1 VLLTTRIITMAAL
14 LCAGNG
20 AAASGNDYGEVLAK
34 IENLEQNII
43 QHIRTSGVR
52 KPRETALIDEVM
64 ELRRERRKFSSAV
77 HSQLKALDGQNKVLV
92 DEVTEL
98 REKLQVAGTAG
109 ELTRRKLAESRETD
123 KTQFEER
130 LTKELATQEEKL
142 KFIEKI
148 NIAKIRNKYEEQM
161 KEYDLKMKEMFQAK
175 AKAELKD
182 ARTIALELV
191 EKAKLEMEKRCN
203 EKLAE

>member
-1 VLLTTRIITMAAL
+1 MAAL
-14 LCAGNG
+14 LGADNG
-20 AAASGNDYGEVLAK
+20 AAASGNDYGEVLTK

-52 KPRETALIDEVM
+52 KPRETALIDGVM
-64 ELRRERRKFSSAV
+64 ELRRERRKFTSAV
-77 HSQLKALDGQNKVLV
+77 HIQLKALDGQNKVLV
-92 DEVTEL
+92 DEVSEL
-98 REKLQVAGTAG
+98 REKLQVAGTAD

-130 LTKELATQEEKL
+130 LMKELATQEEKL

-148 NIAKIRNKYEEQM
+148 NIAKIRNKYEERM

>member
-1 VLLTTRIITMAAL
+1 MAAL
-14 LCAGNG
+14 LRVDNG
-20 AAASGNDYGEVLAK
+20 ADASGYDYGEVLTK

-64 ELRRERRKFSSAV
+64 ELRRERRKFTSAV
-77 HSQLKALDGQNKVLV
+77 HSQLKVLDGQNKVLV
-92 DEVTEL
+92 GEVSEL
-98 REKLQVAGTAG
+98 REKLHIAGAAE
-109 ELTRRKLAESRETD
+109 ELTRRTLADSRESD
-123 KTQFEER
+123 RTQFEER
-130 LTKELATQEEKL
+130 LARELATQEEKL
-142 KFIEKI
+142 KFMEKI
-148 NIAKIRNKYEEQM
+148 NIAKIRNKYEERM
-161 KEYDLKMKEMFQAK
+161 KEYDLKMKELFQAK

>member
-1 VLLTTRIITMAAL
+1 MAAL
-14 LCAGNG
+14 LRVDNEAD
-20 AAASGNDYGEVLAK
+20 ASGYDYGEVLTK

-64 ELRRERRKFSSAV
+64 ELRRERRKFTSAV
-77 HSQLKALDGQNKVLV
+77 HSQLKVLDGQNKVLV
-92 DEVTEL
+92 GEVSEL
-98 REKLQVAGTAG
+98 REKLHIAGAAE
-109 ELTRRKLAESRETD
+109 ELTRRTLADSRESD
-123 KTQFEER
+123 RTQFEER
-130 LTKELATQEEKL
+130 LARELATQEEKL
-142 KFIEKI
+142 KFMEKI
-148 NIAKIRNKYEEQM
+148 NIAKIRNKYEERM
-161 KEYDLKMKEMFQAK
+161 KEYDLKMKELFQAK

>member
-1 VLLTTRIITMAAL
+1 
-14 LCAGNG
+14 
-20 AAASGNDYGEVLAK
+20 
-34 IENLEQNII
+34 
-43 QHIRTSGVR
+43 
-52 KPRETALIDEVM
+52 
-64 ELRRERRKFSSAV
+64 
-77 HSQLKALDGQNKVLV
+77 
-92 DEVTEL
+92 
-98 REKLQVAGTAG
+98 
-109 ELTRRKLAESRETD
+109 LTRRKLAESRETD

>member
-1 VLLTTRIITMAAL
+1 VLLTTSIITMAAL
-14 LCAGNG
+14 LGADNG
-20 AAASGNDYGEVLAK
+20 AAASGNDYGEVLTK

-52 KPRETALIDEVM
+52 KPRETALIDGVM
-64 ELRRERRKFSSAV
+64 ELRRERRKFTSAV
-77 HSQLKALDGQNKVLV
+77 HIQLKALDGQNKVLV
-92 DEVTEL
+92 DEVSEL
-98 REKLQVAGTAG
+98 REKLQVAGTAD

-130 LTKELATQEEKL
+130 LMKELATQEEKL

-148 NIAKIRNKYEEQM
+148 NIAKIRNKYEERM

>member
-1 VLLTTRIITMAAL
+1 MAAL
-14 LCAGNG
+14 LGADNG
-20 AAASGNDYGEVLAK
+20 AAASGYDYGEVLTK

-43 QHIRTSGVR
+43 QHIRTSGMR

-64 ELRRERRKFSSAV
+64 ELRRERRKFTSAV
-77 HSQLKALDGQNKVLV
+77 HSQLKVLDGQNKVLV
-92 DEVTEL
+92 HEVSEL
-98 REKLQVAGTAG
+98 REKLQVAAAAE
-109 ELTRRKLAESRETD
+109 ELIRRKLADSRESD
-123 KTQFEER
+123 RTQFEER
-130 LTKELATQEEKL
+130 LARELATQEEKL
-142 KFIEKI
+142 KFMEKI
-148 NIAKIRNKYEEQM
+148 NIAKLRNKYEERM
-161 KEYDLKMKEMFQAK
+161 KEYDLKMKEVFQAK